1 MAFKAGL
8 LQPTEALLMFTNIK
22 ISGFLSTLLLSLT
35 LGAFPVISSAASGYG
50 GPYNFGT
57 PASAAEIA
65 LIDID
70 AMPDGR
76 GLPSGSGNYQKG
88 KSVYAANCMGCHGVD
103 LAGVKGT
110 GAAALIGGR
119 GSLASGKPKKTVES
133 YWPYA
138 STVFD
143 YVKRAMPFNA
153 PGSLSDDEVYAVV
166 AYVLGEANIFDKS
179 ANLNAKSLPMIDMPN
194 KDGFISDPRPDVFNY
209 E

>member
-1 MAFKAGL
+1 MFININKSSFLKA
-8 LQPTEALLMFTNIK
+8 A
-22 ISGFLSTLLLSLT
+22 SLT
-35 LGAFPVISSAASGYG
+35 LLIGAFTSTASATGYG

-57 PASAAEIA
+57 EASAADIA
-65 LIDID
+65 AIDID

-76 GLPSGSGNYQKG
+76 GLPAGSGNYEAG
-88 KSVYAANCMGCHGVD
+88 KQIYMTKCLSCHGVE
-103 LAGVKGT
+103 LQGVAAL

-119 GSLASGKPKKTVES
+119 GSLGSGKPKKTVES

-143 YVKRAMPFNA
+143 FTKRAMPFNA

-166 AYVLGEANIFDKS
+166 AFVLGEANIFDKS
-179 ANLNAKSLPMIDMPN
+179 ATLDAKSLPLINMPN
-194 KDGFISDPRPDVFNY
+194 KDGFIADPRPDIFNY

>member
-1 MAFKAGL
+1 
-8 LQPTEALLMFTNIK
+8 MFTNIK
-22 ISGFLSTLLLSLT
+22 ISVFLSTLSLSFI
-35 LGAFPVISSAASGYG
+35 LGAVPVISSAASGYG

-57 PASAAEIA
+57 PASAADIA
-65 LIDID
+65 MIDID

-76 GLPSGSGNYQKG
+76 GLPSGSGNYQTG
-88 KSVYAANCMGCHGVD
+88 KEVYTAKCLACHGAD

-166 AYVLGEANIFDKS
+166 AYVLGEANIFDRS
-179 ANLNAKSLPMIDMPN
+179 ASLNAKSLPMIDMPN

>member
-1 MAFKAGL
+1 
-8 LQPTEALLMFTNIK
+8 MFINIK
-22 ISGFLSTLLLSLT
+22 ISGFMSTLSLSLI
-35 LGAFPVISSAASGYG
+35 LAALPMISSAASGYG

-57 PASAAEIA
+57 PATAADIA
-65 LIDID
+65 LLDID

-76 GLPSGSGNYQKG
+76 GLPSGSGNYQTGKG
-88 KSVYAANCMGCHGVD
+88 VYTAKCMACHGAD
-103 LAGVKGT
+103 LGGVKGT

-143 YVKRAMPFNA
+143 YVKRAMPFNS
-153 PGSLSDDEVYAVV
+153 PGSLSDDEVYSVV
-166 AYVLGEANIFDKS
+166 AYVLGEANIFDKAAS
-179 ANLNAKSLPMIDMPN
+179 LNYSSLPKIDMPN

>member
-1 MAFKAGL
+1 
-8 LQPTEALLMFTNIK
+8 MFTNIK
-22 ISGFLSTLLLSLT
+22 ISAFQIPAFLSALSLSVA
-35 LGAFPVISSAASGYG
+35 LGAFPLVSSAASGYG

-57 PASAAEIA
+57 PATAADIA
-65 LIDID
+65 MLDID

-76 GLPSGSGNYQKG
+76 GLPAGSGNYETG
-88 KSVYAANCMGCHGVD
+88 KEVYTVKCMACHGAD

-166 AYVLGEANIFDKS
+166 AYVLGEAKIFDKS
-179 ANLNAKSLPMIDMPN
+179 ATLDAESLPMIEMPN
-194 KDGFISDPRPDVFNY
+194 KDGFIADSRPDVFNY
-209 E
+209 D

>member
-1 MAFKAGL
+1 MLFKAGL
-8 LQPTEALLMFTNIK
+8 LQQMEGLVMYINIK
-22 ISGFLSTLLLSLT
+22 TSNYFSKLTLSLLLLSV
-35 LGAFPVISSAASGYG
+35 PVLSAAASGYG

-57 PASAAEIA
+57 PASPADIA

-76 GLPSGSGNYQKG
+76 GLPPGSGDYNTG
-88 KSVYAANCMGCHGVD
+88 KLVYTSNCMACHGVD
-103 LAGVKGT
+103 LGGVAGT
-110 GAAALIGGR
+110 GAAALLGGR
-119 GSLASGKPKKTVES
+119 DSLASGKPKKTVES

-143 YVKRAMPFNA
+143 YVKREMPFNA

-166 AYVLGEANIFDKS
+166 AYVLGAANILDKT
-179 ANLNAKSLPMIDMPN
+179 ATLNATSLPMIDMPN

>member
-1 MAFKAGL
+1 MSI
-8 LQPTEALLMFTNIK
+8 NIK
-22 ISGFLSTLLLSLT
+22 IPAFLSALSLSVA
-35 LGAFPVISSAASGYG
+35 LGAFPLISSAASGYG

-57 PASAAEIA
+57 PASPADIA
-65 LIDID
+65 MLDID

-76 GLPSGSGNYQKG
+76 GLPAGSGNYKTG
-88 KSVYAANCMGCHGVD
+88 KEVYTAKCMACHGAD
-103 LAGVKGT
+103 LGGVQGT

-166 AYVLGEANIFDKS
+166 AYVLGEAKIFDKS
-179 ANLNAKSLPMIDMPN
+179 ATLDAKSLPMIDMPN
-194 KDGFISDPRPDVFNY
+194 KDGFIADSRPDVFNY
-209 E
+209 D

>member
-1 MAFKAGL
+1 
-8 LQPTEALLMFTNIK
+8 MFTNIN
-22 ISGFLSTLLLSLT
+22 ISGFLGALSLSLT
-35 LGAFPVISSAASGYG
+35 IGAFPGISSAAAGYG

-57 PASAAEIA
+57 AASEADIA
-65 LIDID
+65 MLDID

-76 GLPSGSGNYQKG
+76 GLPAGSGNYETG
-88 KSVYAANCMGCHGVD
+88 KDVYTAKCMACHGAD
-103 LAGVKGT
+103 LGGVKGT
-110 GAAALIGGR
+110 GAAPLIGGR

-166 AYVLGEANIFDKS
+166 AYVLGEAKIFDKS
-179 ANLNAKSLPMIDMPN
+179 ATLDAKTLPMIDMPN
-194 KDGFISDPRPDVFNY
+194 KDGFISDSRPDVFNY

>member
-1 MAFKAGL
+1 MLFKAGL
-8 LQPTEALLMFTNIK
+8 LQQMEGLVMFTNIK
-22 ISGFLSTLLLSLT
+22 TSNFVSTFILFFILSVV
-35 LGAFPVISSAASGYG
+35 PIKSSAANGYG

-57 PASAAEIA
+57 PASAADIA
-65 LIDID
+65 LVDID

-76 GLPSGSGNYQKG
+76 GLPPGSGSYQAG
-88 KSVYAANCMGCHGVD
+88 KLVYASNCMACHGAD
-103 LAGVKGT
+103 LGGVKGT

-119 GSLASGKPKKTVES
+119 DSLASGKPKKTVES

-166 AYVLGEANIFDKS
+166 AYVLGEANIVGKAS
-179 ANLNAKSLPMIDMPN
+179 IMNAKSLPMVDMPN

>member
-1 MAFKAGL
+1 MEGL
-8 LQPTEALLMFTNIK
+8 VMFTNIK
-22 ISGFLSTLLLSLT
+22 IANCFSTLTLSLILVT
-35 LGAFPVISSAASGYG
+35 FPIKSSAAAGYG

-57 PASAAEIA
+57 PASAADIA

-76 GLPSGSGNYQKG
+76 GLPLGSGDYQTG
-88 KSVYAANCMGCHGVD
+88 KVVYAANCMGCHGAD
-103 LAGVKGT
+103 LGGVAGT

-143 YVKRAMPFNA
+143 FVKRAMPFYA

-166 AYVLGEANIFDKS
+166 AYVLGEANILDKTTT
-179 ANLNAKSLPMIDMPN
+179 LNATSLPMIDMPN

>member
-1 MAFKAGL
+1 MS
-8 LQPTEALLMFTNIK
+8 TNIK
-22 ISGFLSTLLLSLT
+22 IPAFLSALSLSVA
-35 LGAFPVISSAASGYG
+35 LGAFPLISSAASGYG

-57 PASAAEIA
+57 PASAADIA
-65 LIDID
+65 MLNIDV
-70 AMPDGR
+70 MPDGR
-76 GLPSGSGNYQKG
+76 GLPAGSGNYKTG
-88 KSVYAANCMGCHGVD
+88 KEVYTAKCMACHGAD
-103 LAGVKGT
+103 LGGVKGT

-166 AYVLGEANIFDKS
+166 AYVLGEAKIFDKS
-179 ANLNAKSLPMIDMPN
+179 ATLDAKSLPMIDMPN
-194 KDGFISDPRPDVFNY
+194 KDGFIADSRPDVFNY
-209 E
+209 D

>member
-1 MAFKAGL
+1 MS
-8 LQPTEALLMFTNIK
+8 TNIK
-22 ISGFLSTLLLSLT
+22 IPAFLSALSLSVA
-35 LGAFPVISSAASGYG
+35 LGAFPLISSAASGYG

-57 PASAAEIA
+57 PASAADIA
-65 LIDID
+65 MLNIDV
-70 AMPDGR
+70 MPDGR
-76 GLPSGSGNYQKG
+76 GLPAGSGNYKTG
-88 KSVYAANCMGCHGVD
+88 KEVYTAKCMACHGAD

-166 AYVLGEANIFDKS
+166 AYVLGEAKIFDKS
-179 ANLNAKSLPMIDMPN
+179 ATLDAKSLPMIDMPN
-194 KDGFISDPRPDVFNY
+194 KDGFIADSRPDVFNY
-209 E
+209 D

>member
-1 MAFKAGL
+1 
-8 LQPTEALLMFTNIK
+8 MFINTK
-22 ISGFLSTLLLSLT
+22 ILKSSILLLT
-35 LGAFPVISSAASGYG
+35 IVVTIPVVSNAAGYG
-50 GPYNFGT
+50 GPYNFGS
-57 PASAAEIA
+57 PASVADIA
-65 LIDID
+65 KLDID

-76 GLPSGSGNYQKG
+76 GLPGGSGNYNKG
-88 KSVYAANCMGCHGVD
+88 KMVYTAKCAACHGAD
-103 LAGVKGT
+103 LGGVKDT

-153 PGSLSDDEVYAVV
+153 PGSLSDDEIYAVV
-166 AYVLGEANIFDKS
+166 AYVLGEANIFSKT
-179 ANLNAKSLPMIDMPN
+179 AKLDARSLAKIKMPN
-194 KDGFISDPRPDVFNY
+194 EDGFIADARPDIFNY

>member
-1 MAFKAGL
+1 MLVKAGL
-8 LQPTEALLMFTNIK
+8 LQLMEGLVMYINIK
-22 ISGFLSTLLLSLT
+22 TANYFSKLTLSLLLLSV
-35 LGAFPVISSAASGYG
+35 PVLSAAASGYG

-57 PASAAEIA
+57 PASPADIA

-76 GLPSGSGNYQKG
+76 GLPPGSGDYQTG
-88 KSVYAANCMGCHGVD
+88 KVVYAANCMGCHGAD
-103 LAGVKGT
+103 LGGVAGT

-143 YVKRAMPFNA
+143 FVKRAMPFYA

-166 AYVLGEANIFDKS
+166 AYVLGEANILDKTTT
-179 ANLNAKSLPMIDMPN
+179 LNATSLPMIDMPN

>member
-1 MAFKAGL
+1 MSISTKI
-8 LQPTEALLMFTNIK
+8 PT
-22 ISGFLSTLLLSLT
+22 FLSALSLSVA
-35 LGAFPVISSAASGYG
+35 LAAFPLISSAASGYG

-57 PASAAEIA
+57 PASAADIA
-65 LIDID
+65 MLDID

-76 GLPSGSGNYQKG
+76 GLPAGSGNYETG
-88 KSVYAANCMGCHGVD
+88 KKVYTAKCMACHGAD
-103 LAGVKGT
+103 LGGVKGT

-119 GSLASGKPKKTVES
+119 GSLAGGKPKKTVES

-166 AYVLGEANIFDKS
+166 AYVLGEAKIFDKS
-179 ANLNAKSLPMIDMPN
+179 ATLDAKSLPMIEMPN
-194 KDGFISDPRPDVFNY
+194 KDGFIADPRPDVFNY
-209 E
+209 D